1 MVPPFLAFAGAPPA
15 GVPAVAEVE
24 LLELPPQP
32 ARPMSP
38 TSSGAASSRFV
49 MCTLLRV
56 SMRRQCM
63 RRLGCYGLTRG
74 DADRARDAGP
84 AQAAVAARV
93 LGQVLLVVGLGVV
106 ERARRRDL
114 SADLAVAGLAQALLE
129 HRGAVLRRLRLRVGE
144 RVDRRAVLRADVI
157 SLTHALRRVVV
168 LPEELEQLLVAR
180 LLGVEDDQDGLGVA
194 GGAGADLLVGG
205 VRRLAAGVADR
216 RRVDARG
223 LPEDALG

>member
-63 RRLGCYGLTRG
+63 RRFGCCGLTRG
-74 DADRARDAGP
+74 DADRARDASP
-84 AQAAVAARV
+84 TQAAVAARV

-106 ERARRRDL
+106 KRACGRDFGR
-114 SADLAVAGLAQALLE
+114 DLAVAGLAQALLE
-129 HRGAVLRRLRLRVGE
+129 HRAAVLC
-144 RVDRRAVLRADVI
+144 
-157 SLTHALRRVVV
+157 
-168 LPEELEQLLVAR
+168 
-180 LLGVEDDQDGLGVA
+180 GLG
-194 GGAGADLLVGG
+194 LLVG
-205 VRRLAAGVADR
+205 
-216 RRVDARG
+216 
-223 LPEDALG
+223 E